1 MERSRLTGRN
11 AARVPRACCLPANRK
26 EKSMT
31 LVLRRLFLV
40 ATPLVLAVVLWWHPA
55 GGDNVYEGLRDDV
68 GAWTFVH
75 TALLFFMPLLGLAA
89 FLLLSGL
96 DSRAATVS
104 RVALVFFLVFYT
116 AYEVTVGLGTGIL
129 VDFANGLPASEQ
141 SAVADA
147 IQDYNR
153 NWILADGPSVSM
165 IVGALAW
172 VVAMVAAA
180 VAFRRAGA
188 GWPVTLLIGF
198 ASLFAVHPP
207 PVGPVGLACFAAA
220 AVLIERAR
228 ARDAQALA
236 PPSPSGGVAPAGTGA

>member
-1 MERSRLTGRN
+1 
-11 AARVPRACCLPANRK
+11 
-26 EKSMT
+26 MT

-40 ATPLVLAVVLWWHPA
+40 ATPLALAVVLWWHPA
-55 GGDNVYEGLRDDV
+55 GGDNVYEGVRNDV

-75 TALLFFMPLLGLAA
+75 AVFLLFIPLLGLAT

-96 DSRAATVS
+96 DSHAATVS

-129 VDFANGLPASEQ
+129 VDFANGLPAAEQ
-141 SAVADA
+141 AAVADA
-147 IQDYNR
+147 IQEYNR

-165 IVGALAW
+165 IVGFFGW

-188 GWPVTLLIGF
+188 GWRVTLLIGF
-198 ASLFAVHPP
+198 ASLFAIHPP

-220 AVLIERAR
+220 AVLIERAK
-228 ARDAQALA
+228 ASDPKAIAI
-236 PPSPSGGVAPAGTGA
+236 PPPADLGPAETAT